1 MAINRS
7 STVSRTFSTDVALS
21 HPNNPA
27 SPRYW
32 KNIIPDY
39 LGVDNRA
46 GINALTE
53 IGDSEFLDIIFGF
66 GNIYDG
72 NFNIGG
78 QTYSGYIEIYITL
91 YDAIKEIQFKLSGI
105 DLPNISNVFDSNFG
119 GIVGSDPTYSTVSI
133 KLLKYL
139 HSL

>member
-1 MAINRS
+1 MAINV
-7 STVSRTFSTDVALS
+7 TLS

-78 QTYSGYIEIYITL
+78 LSFLPCLIEVL
-91 YDAIKEIQFKLSGI
+91 
-105 DLPNISNVFDSNFG
+105 
-119 GIVGSDPTYSTVSI
+119 
-133 KLLKYL
+133 
-139 HSL
+139 